1 AIGYRVF
8 NAEGSGSALLEVV
21 AQLPKGARI
30 IATDVAQDR
39 IAVTVDMGGTIEIR
53 TFDLKTL
60 RPAGRLRFATE
71 PARPGLRPRLRARRA
86 PTSPLRAS
94 VTSAFTRVFRRAM
107 RAHLRAGR
115 AGRSLRSPARQGACA
130 RRGSGL
136 LPWPLRRLPSSSGP
150 GRRPL

>member
-1 AIGYRVF
+1 MLISGATTLVAIAAVFGVIGYRVF
-8 NAEGSGSALLEVV
+8 GAEGSGSPLVEVV

-71 PARPGLRPRLRARRA
+71 P
-86 PTSPLRAS
+86 
-94 VTSAFTRVFRRAM
+94 
-107 RAHLRAGR
+107 
-115 AGRSLRSPARQGACA
+115 
-130 RRGSGL
+130 
-136 LPWPLRRLPSSSGP
+136 
-150 GRRPL
+150 